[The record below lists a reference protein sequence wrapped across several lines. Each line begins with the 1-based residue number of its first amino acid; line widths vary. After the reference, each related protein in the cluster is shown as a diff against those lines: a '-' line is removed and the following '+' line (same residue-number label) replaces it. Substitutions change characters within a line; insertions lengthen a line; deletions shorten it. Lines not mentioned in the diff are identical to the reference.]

1 MLDFLFENII
11 LILNVLDFLFK
22 NIILVRN
29 MLYSFFLFVTCYCI
43 FLIFCKLFYRWVA
56 ASPGGQIPLP
66 GLWRDVEPRG
76 RQPIRIR
83 LPAGVRWVLLRPG
96 LWRHL
101 QGARR
106 QLWSLHVWQKWGE
119 DLPAWLGEGPG
130 TRGILHKTW
139 VPIQYLKKLLK
150 FRISTYYTVHMRIR
164 IRTLHR

>member
-1 MLDFLFENII
+1 M
-11 LILNVLDFLFK
+11 LDFLFK

-29 MLYSFFLFVTCYCI
+29 MLYFFLFVTCYCI

-106 QLWSLHVWQKWGE
+106 QLWSLHARQKWGE
-119 DLPAWLGEGPG
+119 DLPARLGEGPG

-139 VPIQYLKKLLK
+139 VPIQYLKKLLR